1 MLADRV
7 AAVHKPKRPWRVV
20 LLKPYQE
27 VPGLVASPPLGI
39 LYLVSAIREQFGDT
53 VDIQVLDMKSRVLDP
68 GWLEEPLRR
77 YRPDVVGVS
86 ALNCEAASAE
96 RIAKL
101 VKTIDPAAL
110 TVLGGPYPH
119 RRAAE
124 LLARTHF
131 DWIFDG
137 MAERTFPDAL
147 RRHFN
152 GEPLGEDIPGFSYRT
167 ENGPVLS
174 LETDGVRE
182 LDALR
187 LPAWDLVD
195 FDRYA
200 RQPTMML
207 TLKGKRYATIFTS
220 RGCPYKCN
228 YCHDLFGKRFIY
240 RSAEDVLG
248 EIELLYEKY
257 GVDEFEIV
265 DDIFNLHKPRL
276 KKIMQEVARRWPGKL
291 HFCFPNGVRAD
302 IIDES
307 VLDALVAGGTYAM
320 SVAVETVT
328 PRLQTL
334 IEKNLKV
341 EHVRKVIDWADERGI
356 MVCGFFMI
364 GFPTETPEEL
374 RATIDFALESRL
386 SMAQF
391 FNVTPQPETPLYE
404 LARREGPEAL
414 AAITDDEKEGGS
426 YRNAITWYER
436 TYDFPLAQL
445 RRRAYREFYLSP
457 RRVWRIWNRVPGWR
471 SLGLGFGGLLGNL
484 MGRAQPHALGRPK
497 PPTNWP
503 YVATSGSAGAPL
515 STGPNHTM

>member
-1 MLADRV
+1 MRV
-7 AAVHKPKRPWRVV
+7 APGAELRRPNRPWRVV

-68 GWLEEPLRR
+68 EWLDEPLRG

-101 VKTIDPAAL
+101 VKAIDPAAV

-124 LLARTHF
+124 LLGSTHF

-137 MAERTFPDAL
+137 MSERTFPEAL
-147 RRHFN
+147 RRHFE
-152 GEPLGEDIPGFSYRT
+152 GEPLGTDLPGFSYRT
-167 ENGPVLS
+167 ANGPVVS

-187 LPAWDLVD
+187 MPAWDLVD

-207 TLKGKRYATIFTS
+207 TLKGRRYATIFTS

-240 RSAEDVLG
+240 RSAENVLA
-248 EIELLYEKY
+248 EIEFLYEKY

-276 KKIMQEVARRWPGKL
+276 KKIMEEVTRRWPGKL

-341 EHVRKVIDWADERGI
+341 EQVRKVIDWADERGI

-374 RATIDFALESRL
+374 RATIDFALDSRL

-391 FNVTPQPETPLYE
+391 FQVTPQPETPLYE
-404 LARREGPEAL
+404 LARAEGPEAL
-414 AAITDDEKEGGS
+414 AAIVEDEKEGGC
-426 YRNAITWYER
+426 YRNALTWYER
-436 TYDFPLAQL
+436 AYGFPLGQL

-457 RRVWRIWNRVPGWR
+457 RRMWRLWRRVPGWR
-471 SLGLGFGGLLGNL
+471 SLVQGIGGLLGNL
-484 MGRAQPHALGRPK
+484 FGRAQPHALGLPK
-497 PPTNWP
+497 PPKSWP
-503 YVATSGSAGAPL
+503 YRPTSDFP
-515 STGPNHTM
+515 GPRSM